1 MEGQEFSKEF
11 REGGGADT
19 RAPGKAS
26 KEVVEIGK
34 VDRRRTGVDDVA
46 SFIASILHHG
56 TKKKGTLGGT
66 LVEEEKVQQR
76 GLSLL
81 EFEEVG

>member
-1 MEGQEFSKEF
+1 MEGQEFSKDF
-11 REGGGADT
+11 REGSGANT
-19 RAPGKAS
+19 SAPGQAS
-26 KEVVEIGK
+26 KEVVEVVK
-34 VDRRRTGVDDVA
+34 VDRRRAGVDDVA

-56 TKKKGTLGGT
+56 TKKKGTLGGA
-66 LVEEEKVQQR
+66 LVEEEKVQKR